1 MNPEPQDEMGAE
13 RKDVEAIGM
22 ELTQCMKAV
31 RSSWER
37 IQGIPVFKGQEE
49 GTETETAKTD

>member
-1 MNPEPQDEMGAE
+1 MNPEPRDEMGAG
-13 RKDVEAIGM
+13 RKDVD
-22 ELTQCMKAV
+22 LTQCMRAV

-49 GTETETAKTD
+49 GTETERAKTD